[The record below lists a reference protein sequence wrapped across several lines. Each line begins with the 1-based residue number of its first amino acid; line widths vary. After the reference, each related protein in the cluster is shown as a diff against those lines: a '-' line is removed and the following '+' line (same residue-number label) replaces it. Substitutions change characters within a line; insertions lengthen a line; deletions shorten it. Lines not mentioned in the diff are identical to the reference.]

1 MLLLCSEASQECC
14 YNNNGVLIVQ
24 QNEQNNRPPNGAGSV
39 NAYSPSIWESYA
51 IFDLIPFI
59 ACCSIEDQCSKYYT
73 RRPSDDCN
81 GYMNKQTGLNKLNL
95 LELIET

>member
-1 MLLLCSEASQECC
+1 MIQP
-14 YNNNGVLIVQ
+14 
-24 QNEQNNRPPNGAGSV
+24 NEQNNNRPPKNSQAGSV
-39 NAYSPSIWESYA
+39 NAYSPSKWESYA
-51 IFDLIPFI
+51 IFDLIPII
-59 ACCSIEDQCSKYYT
+59 ACCINEDQCSKYYT